1 MMDRPTVQ
9 HYGVRAMEALRQR
22 VVPRE
27 LFSGLTLPATRPAY
41 SGAGFAYGGQ
51 VGASAGTDAKQDQSI
66 SIVNVLDPKTLDK
79 YMATASGQ
87 RTVLNVIS
95 KNAGQ
100 INTIL
105 DR

>member
-1 MMDRPTVQ
+1 M
-9 HYGVRAMEALRQR
+9 
-22 VVPRE
+22 
-27 LFSGLTLPATRPAY
+27 RPAY
-41 SGAGFAYGGQ
+41 AGPGFAYGGQ